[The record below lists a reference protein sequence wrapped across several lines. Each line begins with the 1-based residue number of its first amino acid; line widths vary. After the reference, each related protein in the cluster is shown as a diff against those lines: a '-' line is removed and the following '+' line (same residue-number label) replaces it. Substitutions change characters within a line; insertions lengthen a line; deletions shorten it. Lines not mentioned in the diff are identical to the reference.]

1 MALIYNGRGEDGAD
15 HVRDAVELLERSE
28 ELSGDPQVLSGA
40 ALGPLWLRE
49 RAEGRALVSRA
60 MAAARSQ
67 GALGTLP
74 SALWLAARDAATSDR
89 WAVADALY
97 AEAIQ
102 LARETGQAMALTAGL
117 AGLACVEARQGREAA
132 CREHA
137 AEALALADRLGLDFF
152 RLWALD
158 ALAEL
163 ELGRGDVTAAVA
175 ALEDKERL
183 LAQRAIADPDVS
195 PVPEL
200 VEALLRLDREH
211 DARPRL
217 EAFTRRAEA
226 KGQPWALARAA
237 RCWGLLDE
245 PSGFEEALRLHAQTP
260 DRFEEARTR
269 LCQGEALRR
278 GRQRAAARVPLRQAL
293 EVFDELGAAP
303 WAERARRELLA
314 TGETARRRTPSTLD
328 QLTPRELQV
337 ALVLAEGHTLREA
350 GAKLFL
356 SPKTVDYHL
365 RHVYRKLGIRS
376 RDALAAAIA
385 GPGEQSREGALMR
398 AAQHGHTVAAPNPS
412 GGRAA

>member
-1 MALIYNGRGEDGAD
+1 
-15 HVRDAVELLERSE
+15 
-28 ELSGDPQVLSGA
+28 
-40 ALGPLWLRE
+40 
-49 RAEGRALVSRA
+49 

-117 AGLACVEARQGREAA
+117 AGLACVEARQGREAP

-163 ELGRGDVTAAVA
+163 ELGRGDVAAAVA

-183 LAQRAIADPDVS
+183 LAQRGIADPDVS

-211 DARPRL
+211 DARARL

-237 RCWGLLDE
+237 RCWGLLDGR
-245 PSGFEEALRLHAQTP
+245 SGFEDALRLHAQTP

-269 LCQGEALRR
+269 LCLGEALRR
-278 GRQRAAARVPLRQAL
+278 ERRRTDARVPLRQAL

-376 RDALAAAIA
+376 RDALAAALA
-385 GPGEQSREGALMR
+385 GPGEHSREGAPMR
-398 AAQHGHTVAAPNPS
+398 AGQHGHTVARPNPS